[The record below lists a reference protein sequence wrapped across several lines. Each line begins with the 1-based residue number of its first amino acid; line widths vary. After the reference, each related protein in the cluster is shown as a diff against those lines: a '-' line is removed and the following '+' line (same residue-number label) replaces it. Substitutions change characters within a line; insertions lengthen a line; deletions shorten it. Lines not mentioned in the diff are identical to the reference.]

1 MKIRTK
7 LSAGVLLGII
17 LTGIIIVPV
26 SAGDDSSWL
35 NPGSLD
41 DILAWMKTT
50 SQQVPAVPSDSSGL
64 LPEISPSYTP
74 TDDSL
79 WASPASQE
87 QIIAWSKMIARQ
99 TAATAYPSTLSQA
112 DRIRLFKSYNSSGAF
127 LPAADMTVTPLP
139 ATEPV
144 PPTAGRFSSQKPI
157 TMPATPYYM
166 PSSMVTVVPT
176 QSPSTGSVVSGNGI
190 MITELNLQGKY
201 VRIVN
206 TGATPVVMTG
216 WKITNNQGNSLNFI
230 DFPRGDGS
238 TFTYVLNPYSTLTV
252 YFGKEGIVTANEHYY
267 PYGTDFWNPQ
277 GDTASLYNPQG
288 ELIGRTSA

>member
-1 MKIRTK
+1 MKIHTK
-7 LSAGVLLGII
+7 LSAGFLLGII
-17 LTGIIIVPV
+17 LTGLIIVPV
-26 SAGDDSSWL
+26 SASDDSSWL

-64 LPEISPSYTP
+64 LPEITPSYTP
-74 TDDSL
+74 TDDSF

-112 DRIRLFKSYNSSGAF
+112 DRIRLFKSYNSGGAV
-127 LPAADMTVTPLP
+127 LPAAGMTVTPLP

-144 PPTAGRFSSQKPI
+144 PPAAGRFSSQKPI

-166 PSSMVTVVPT
+166 PSAVVTVVPT

-190 MITELNLQGKY
+190 MIAELNLQGKY

-206 TGATPVVMTG
+206 TGAMPVVMTG

-252 YFGKEGIVTANEHYY
+252 YFGKEGIVTANELYY